1 MTGENTSPS
10 GQRSPI
16 TRRVLFGA
24 GGIVVIV
31 LTVVTLLLSER
42 YQPAASTPTASVP
55 LLALMED
62 ELMALVGQLTL
73 PGVAA
78 GDMTQVIDQIASFR
92 PDDSTG
98 YMIRAGVHFLMRRYD
113 LAGVDAEQSIE
124 LGAAVNMPYFWAVA
138 SALHRGQLV
147 RAQTLFD
154 SAGGQL
160 PDPSAGG
167 QMGEASAENPL
178 SSLLAAFGHMIL
190 RQWPEVIASVDEALA
205 RGGELSDLYYMKGFA
220 LCNLGDYEAAAAA
233 YTSGIEIEAD
243 YMALYALRAEVRRNL
258 GDLAGAL
265 ADTTTVLQS
274 AVGGPFGPLL
284 FASAIGQVTCDNLL
298 DTDLAALIGSDP

>member
-1 MTGENTSPS
+1 
-10 GQRSPI
+10 
-16 TRRVLFGA
+16 
-24 GGIVVIV
+24 VVIV
-31 LTVVTLLLSER
+31 LIVVTLLLAER

-55 LLALMED
+55 LVALVED

-73 PGVAA
+73 PGVA
-78 GDMTQVIDQIASFR
+78 DSELTQRINQIIASK
-92 PDDSTG
+92 PDDSTD

-205 RGGELSDLYYMKGFA
+205 RGGELSDLYYMQGFA